1 MRLAIR
7 ERYLSVRL
15 INSTIICIS
24 LFLFLSELN
33 LKAQTYRQTFI
44 NTPLSEALKQV
55 SKLLDVKVA
64 FDSGKLGLVKINRE
78 VTGNSADEMI
88 SDLLLNSGF
97 GYIYKYNRY
106 LIIERGDLK
115 SDFPSGTCQIIGSIT
130 DRESGEQLPYASVI
144 LYNKNLLASA
154 SENGSFCI
162 KNVTENPIHL
172 MVSYIG
178 YKPLDT
184 TFSWSDQLMNLDI
197 RLFRKIHML
206 DKIVV
211 KGIRMEMVDLRNDVD
226 FATTID
232 AVRLIDLPM
241 LAETDIFRT
250 LQLLPGVSYTENS
263 SGLSI
268 RGGSSDQN
276 LVLFDGQTL
285 YNLSHY
291 YGVVSALNPNV
302 IKDLQI
308 YKGGYDSRF
317 GERVSG
323 IVDITGKSG
332 NQSEPVVYGDVNLLS
347 GNLTAELP
355 IGKKVTFIGAVRRSY
370 SDIYSTEFASGLF
383 EKNMDWFKGDS
394 SNIVTSTKPSFYFY
408 DYNAKLTY
416 KKSNLETFYLSI
428 YGGKDYYRNSYSG
441 ISHSNKV
448 NTADNNT
455 WSNYGISASWLKQW
469 NESFFSNIQAGT
481 SGYDNNSSN
490 STTIDGSN
498 GPSNNHPFLPDTVDT
513 FNTANRN
520 RLKDLSLSA
529 RNTYTI
535 SNSNQLNFGLLIRGN
550 NIYYHKDV
558 ANIYVFDNS
567 DQTGWTNSA
576 YLQDRITF
584 FDKLTIKPGFRL
596 SYYNGTQ
603 KFYLEPRFSANYKF
617 SDNFSVRIATGRYYQ
632 FISQVL
638 AQQETGYNKNFWVL
652 ADKSTHPEVTS
663 NHIIGGFTF
672 EKGKFLFDAEGY
684 FKSYT
689 GLQEYIFLSQYLK
702 NSDFPAYFNN
712 PPPAPAASRPSYYI
726 TGTGRSF
733 GMDLMLRFKA
743 NDFTSWISYSYGRSF
758 QKFADINYGN
768 EIPGVNDQPYDLSWT
783 NMLTF
788 GKWNFGTVTLYSTGK
803 PYIDGDPDIDFPR
816 SNGENPLIIR
826 VYKRLPDYFRSDFS
840 VNYNFTIKKT
850 RLKTGVTLLNIFN
863 TQNYFDINTRKF
875 DFSTT
880 SFSETTLIQ
889 SQSFSINLFLHF
901 LF

>member
-7 ERYLSVRL
+7 EKYLSVRL
-15 INSTIICIS
+15 INSIVICIS
-24 LFLFLSELN
+24 LFLFLSDLN
-33 LKAQTYRQTFI
+33 LEAQTFRQTFE

-55 SKLLDVKVA
+55 SKLLDIKVA
-64 FDSGKLGLVKINRE
+64 FDSQKLSLVKINRE

-88 SDLLLNSGF
+88 SNLLLNSGF
-97 GYIYKYNRY
+97 EYKYKYNRY
-106 LIIERGDLK
+106 LIVENGDTRN
-115 SDFPSGTCQIIGSIT
+115 DFPPGACQIIGSIT
-130 DRESGEQLPYASVI
+130 DKETGEQLPFASII

-162 KNVTENPIHL
+162 KNVTDNPIHL

-184 TFSWSDQLMNLDI
+184 TLNWTEQSMNIDI
-197 RLFRKIHML
+197 RLLRKVHML
-206 DKIVV
+206 DTIVV
-211 KGIRMEMVDLRNDVD
+211 KGTRMEMVDLRNDVD

-232 AVRLIDLPM
+232 AARLIDLPM

-291 YGVVSALNPNV
+291 YGVISALNPNV

-332 NQSEPVVYGDVNLLS
+332 NQSEPEVYGDVNLLS
-347 GNLTAELP
+347 GNLTAEIP
-355 IGKKVTFIGAVRRSY
+355 VGKKVTVIGAVRRSY
-370 SDIYSTEFASGLF
+370 SDIYSTGFAKGLF
-383 EKNMDWFKGDS
+383 ERDMDWFKGDS
-394 SNIVTSTKPSFYFY
+394 SNIVIQTKPSFFFY

-416 KKSNLETFYLSI
+416 KKSNLETFYVSL

-441 ISHSNKV
+441 TSHALKV
-448 NTADNNT
+448 DAIDNNT

-469 NESFFSNIQAGT
+469 NESFFSNVQAGT
-481 SGYDNNSSN
+481 SGYDNVSSN

-498 GPSNNHPFLPDTVDT
+498 APANNHSFLPDTVDT
-513 FNTANRN
+513 FNTSNRN
-520 RLKDLSLSA
+520 RLKDIYLSA
-529 RNTYTI
+529 RNTFAI
-535 SNSNQLNFGLLIRGN
+535 SNDNQLYFGLLIREN
-550 NIYYHKDV
+550 NIFYHKD
-558 ANIYVFDNS
+558 AEQIYIYDNT
-567 DQTGWTNSA
+567 DQTGWTNSV
-576 YLQDRITF
+576 YLQDRITLSG
-584 FDKLTIKPGFRL
+584 KLTLKPGFRL
-596 SYYNGTQ
+596 SYYNGTD
-603 KFYLEPRFSANYKF
+603 KFYFEPRFSANYKF

-652 ADKSTHPEVTS
+652 ADNSIHPAVTS
-663 NHIIGGFTF
+663 NHIVTGFTF
-672 EKGKFLFDAEGY
+672 EKGKFLLDAEGY
-684 FKSYT
+684 LKSFT

-702 NSDFPAYFNN
+702 NSDFPHYFNN
-712 PPPAPAASRPSYYI
+712 SPPPAPDVSRPSYYI
-726 TGTGRSF
+726 TGTGRAF
-733 GMDLMLRFKA
+733 GIDLMLRYKA
-743 NDFTSWISYSYGRSF
+743 NNFTSWISYSYGRSF
-758 QKFADINYGN
+758 QKFADINFGS
-768 EIPGVNDQPYDLSWT
+768 EIPGVNDLPFQLSWT
-783 NMLTF
+783 NMLTA
-788 GKWNFGTVTLYSTGK
+788 GKWNFGTVTQYTSGK
-803 PYIDGDPDIDFPR
+803 PYIDFTK
-816 SNGENPLIIR
+816 SNGVTLPIER

-840 VNYNFTIKKT
+840 VNYNISAKKVK
-850 RLKTGVTLLNIFN
+850 LKTGVTLLNIFN
-863 TQNYFDINTRKF
+863 TQNYFDISTRKF
-875 DFSTT
+875 DFTNT

-889 SQSFSINLFLHF
+889 SQSFSVNLFLHF

>member
-1 MRLAIR
+1 MRLAKR
-7 ERYLSVRL
+7 EKYLSVR
-15 INSTIICIS
+15 IVNSTIICIS
-24 LFLFLSELN
+24 LLLFLSDLN
-33 LKAQTYRQTFI
+33 LNAQTYRQTFE
-44 NTPLSEALKQV
+44 NTPLSEALKKV

-64 FDSGKLGLVKINRE
+64 FDSEKLSLVKINRE
-78 VTGNSADEMI
+78 VTGSSADGMI
-88 SDLLLNSGF
+88 SDLLLGSGF
-97 GYIYKYNRY
+97 EYRYKYNRY
-106 LIIERGDLK
+106 LIVETGDTK
-115 SDFPSGTCQIIGSIT
+115 NDFRPGACEIIGSIT

-162 KNVTENPIHL
+162 KDVTENPIHL

-178 YKPLDT
+178 YKTLDT
-184 TFSWSDQLMNLDI
+184 TLNWSNQSMNLDI
-197 RLFRKIHML
+197 RLFRRMHML
-206 DKIVV
+206 DTIVV
-211 KGIRMEMVDLRNDVD
+211 KGNRMEMVDFRNDVD

-232 AVRLIDLPM
+232 AARLIDLPM
-241 LAETDIFRT
+241 LVETDIFRT

-276 LVLFDGQTL
+276 LILFDGQTL

-332 NQSEPVVYGDVNLLS
+332 NQSKPIVYGDINLLS

-370 SDIYSTEFASGLF
+370 SDIYSTEFAKGLF

-394 SNIVTSTKPSFYFY
+394 SNIVISTKPSFYFY
-408 DYNAKLTY
+408 DYNAKLTF
-416 KKSNLETFYLSI
+416 KKSNLETFYLSL
-428 YGGKDYYRNSYSG
+428 YGGKDYYRNFYSG
-441 ISHSNKV
+441 ISHSN
-448 NTADNNT
+448 TISTTDNNS

-469 NESFFSNIQAGT
+469 NGSFFSNIQAGT
-481 SGYDNNSSN
+481 SGYDNISSN

-498 GPSNNHPFLPDTVDT
+498 APANNHPFLPDTIDT
-513 FNTANRN
+513 FNTANQN
-520 RLKDLSLSA
+520 RLKDLFLSA
-529 RNTYTI
+529 RNTFTI
-535 SNSNQLNFGLLIRGN
+535 SNNNQLNFGLLIREN
-550 NIYYHKDV
+550 NIYYHKD
-558 ANIYVFDNS
+558 AERIYVYDNS
-567 DQTGWTNSA
+567 DQTGWTYSA
-576 YLQDRITF
+576 YLQDRITL
-584 FDKLTIKPGFRL
+584 FDKLTFKPGFRI
-596 SYYNGTQ
+596 SYYNGTE

-632 FISQVL
+632 FLSQIL

-652 ADKSTHPEVTS
+652 ADNTTHPEVTS
-663 NHIIGGFTF
+663 THVIAGFTY
-672 EKGKFLFDAEGY
+672 EKGRFMLDAEGY
-684 FKSYT
+684 YKSYS

-702 NSDFPAYFNN
+702 NSDFPNYFKKN
-712 PPPAPAASRPSYYI
+712 PLPPDVSKPSYYI
-726 TGTGRSF
+726 TGTGRAF
-733 GMDLMLRFKA
+733 GTDLMLRYKA
-743 NDFTSWISYSYGRSF
+743 KNFTSWLSYSFGRSF
-758 QKFADINYGN
+758 QKFSAINYGK
-768 EIPGVNDQPYDLSWT
+768 EIPGVNDQPYQLSWT
-783 NMLTF
+783 NMLIA

-803 PYIDGDPDIDFPR
+803 PYIDFTKT
-816 SNGENPLIIR
+816 NGITPPIER

-840 VNYNFTIKKT
+840 VNYNISVKEA
-850 RLKTGVTLLNIFN
+850 RLKTGVTFLNIFN
-863 TQNYFDINTRKF
+863 TQNYFDISTRRF

-880 SFSETTLIQ
+880 SFSETSVIQ
-889 SQSFSINLFLHF
+889 SQSFSVNLFLHF